1 MADAHQQLSGRHKT
15 WLPTTLLAIVAVS
28 LAWMI
33 SSAFSLPARHEF
45 NVINW
50 ELRHLPEKWL
60 YLGGMLIEGG
70 LSPAEEDELLGS
82 FLITSGR
89 IRGLSSPIDAPG
101 DAPAQLE
108 RLQGEREGLE
118 NEVEAIIEGRLTSV
132 LEAAGLESSLPFFP
146 GARWVFPPVDFE
158 IGQPPRV
165 LSVSL
170 RERIELVE
178 QRPLRPGLEIGL
190 VVELEDAVE
199 ADNVL
204 SASAVP
210 VAGLAAYPSVV
221 APTSDYQQFV
231 EAVAHEWVHHYLA
244 FKPLGLHYFSN
255 VELRTLNETVAA
267 LAGAELASLVVQRY
281 PLAPDVVEE
290 LAAFAPPEPTV
301 DADAALRA
309 LRLDVDAM
317 LAEGRIDEAEELMEE
332 GRLELAGEGVF
343 FRRINQ
349 AFFAFRNLYAG
360 DPGSIDPLGGKV
372 QALREQSDSI
382 GTFLRSAAS
391 LSGEAELERRLED
404 NFRGGS

>member
-1 MADAHQQLSGRHKT
+1 MADVLQQLSGRYQT
-15 WLPTTLLAIVAVS
+15 WLPTALLALVAVS
-28 LAWMI
+28 LAWLI
-33 SSAFSLPARHEF
+33 SCAVPLPARHEF
-45 NVINW
+45 NVIDW

-60 YLGGMLIEGG
+60 YLGGTLIEGG

-82 FLITSGR
+82 FLVGSAH
-89 IRGLSSPIDAPG
+89 IRRLSSSIDDRG
-101 DAPAQLE
+101 DAAAQIE
-108 RLQGEREGLE
+108 RLQDERDGLE

-146 GARWVFPPVDFE
+146 GARWLFPPVDFE

-165 LSVSL
+165 LNVSL

-178 QRPLRPGLEIGL
+178 QRSLRPGLEIAR
-190 VVELEDAVE
+190 VVELEDEVE
-199 ADNVL
+199 ADNVR
-204 SASAVP
+204 SASAIP

-244 FKPLGLHYFSN
+244 FKPLGLHYLSN
-255 VELRTLNETVAA
+255 VELRTLNETVAT
-267 LAGAELASLVVQRY
+267 LAGRELAFLVVQRY
-281 PLAPDVVEE
+281 PLPPALVEE
-290 LAAFAPPEPTV
+290 LAAFAPPEPTIDV
-301 DADAALRA
+301 DAALRA
-309 LRLDVDAM
+309 LRQDVDAM

-332 GRLELAGEGVF
+332 RRLELASEGVV

-382 GTFLRSAAS
+382 GQFLRAAGS
-391 LSGEAELERRLED
+391 LSDEAELDRRLAD
-404 NFRGGS
+404 SSRGGS